1 MLTTI
6 NSITLKIIIKA
17 LMNNNDYRVKSYFKV
32 NEKILITILTI
43 HIKINKIDKNS
54 YNIKK

>member
-1 MLTTI
+1 MLASI

-17 LMNNNDYRVKSYFKV
+17 LMNNNDYRVKSYFKG
-32 NEKILITILTI
+32 NEKIMITILRI
-43 HIKINKIDKNS
+43 LIKINKIDKNS